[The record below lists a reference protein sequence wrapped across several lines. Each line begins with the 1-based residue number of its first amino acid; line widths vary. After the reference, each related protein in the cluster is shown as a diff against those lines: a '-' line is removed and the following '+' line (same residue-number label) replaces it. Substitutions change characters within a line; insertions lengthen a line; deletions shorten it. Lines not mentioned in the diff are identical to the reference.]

1 MSYLRQFPI
10 DILKI
15 DQSFVH
21 QISSDSGKS
30 PVVGAIIAMGKNLQ
44 LRVIAEGIETQAQLA
59 FLQSRHCAEGQGY
72 LFSRP
77 VAAEQ
82 CAELLAMPR
91 LEICREP
98 IRHRTTPRTGV
109 SRDHGPFRVKPIAF
123 YCLTPPPGSKD
134 LSPIL
139 TVYL

>member
-1 MSYLRQFPI
+1 MIGVHLAVDDFGTGYSSLSYLRQFPI

-30 PVVGAIIAMGKNLQ
+30 PVVSAVIAMGKNLQ
-44 LRVIAEGIETQAQLA
+44 LRVIAEGIETQAQLT
-59 FLQSRHCAEGQGY
+59 FLQSRHYAEGQGY

-82 CAELLAMPR
+82 CAELFAMPR

-109 SRDHGPFRVKPIAF
+109 PAITALSGSRP
-123 YCLTPPPGSKD
+123 
-134 LSPIL
+134 
-139 TVYL
+139 